1 MKKTLLVAIMLA
13 LSTAPVSANE
23 NERNAGAAA
32 EAGGF
37 SATAWKMM
45 GWGGG
50 LAVVVG
56 GLAALFGSGSGS
68 SSH

>member
-1 MKKTLLVAIMLA
+1 MKKTLLLFLALA
-13 LSTAPVSANE
+13 LSTAPISANE
-23 NERNAGAAA
+23 DERNGGAAA

-50 LAVVVG
+50 LAVVAG

-68 SSH
+68 CSH